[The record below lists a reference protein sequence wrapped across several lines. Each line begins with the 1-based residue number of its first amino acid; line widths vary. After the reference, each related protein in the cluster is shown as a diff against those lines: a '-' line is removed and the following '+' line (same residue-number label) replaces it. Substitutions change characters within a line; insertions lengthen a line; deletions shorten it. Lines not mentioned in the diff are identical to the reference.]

1 MRVESSESRST
12 GATYPGTTRATR
24 FPHRVPAA
32 VSFADLT
39 AEALEAVTS
48 SLPAGGERREGQVD
62 MARAV
67 ADAIETD
74 GHAVVQAG
82 TGTGKSLAYL
92 VPAVLSDRPTVIATA
107 TKALQD
113 QLAGKDLPFLTDHL
127 DVPFR
132 FAVLKGRSN
141 YLCLQR
147 LDELEADDRLDLD
160 LDDTERDSGSID
172 SDTLD
177 ELRAFATTSA
187 TGDRSELETI
197 DDRTWR
203 LVSVGRDEC
212 PGANRCPRGDDC
224 LAEKARHQAAEA
236 DILVVNLH
244 LYALAITV
252 DAVLPEHD
260 LVMIDEAHQ
269 LEDIVAEAAGR
280 QISPAR
286 VQAAAR
292 NTASVLVDMEP
303 SQRAEESAT
312 SLHVALEPLIGERLL
327 DGPDAEV
334 GKALDDVRAATE
346 RLLDA
351 LRAVPESA
359 PADTRTKALRARQ
372 VATGLIDDIDAVR
385 WPTDSEVMWVDGPA
399 SNPGLR
405 STPIAVDSLLSE
417 NLWAKRAGV
426 LTSATLPPKATS
438 RLGLPDD
445 TATLDVGSPFDYQ
458 NNALLY
464 CPTHLPDP
472 RNEGFRSAQ
481 HAEIETLMAA
491 AGGRTLALFTSF
503 SAMREAVER
512 LEGRLPWKILM
523 QGDGAKNALLR
534 DFVEDEETSLFA
546 TMSFWQ
552 GVDAPGRTC
561 SLVIIDRI
569 PFPRPNE
576 PVLQARRDRAGKAAF
591 GTIDLPRAATLLA
604 QGAGRLI
611 RSSTDRG
618 VVAVLDPRLATA
630 RSYRWELIN
639 ALPPM
644 TRTKDRDDVT
654 RFLQELRDDEVGQ

>member
-1 MRVESSESRST
+1 M
-12 GATYPGTTRATR
+12 
-24 FPHRVPAA
+24 
-32 VSFADLT
+32 SFADLT

-74 GHAVVQAG
+74 SHAVVQAG

-113 QLAGKDLPFLTDHL
+113 QLAGKDLPFLADHL

-177 ELRAFATTSA
+177 ELRAFATTST

-224 LAEKARHQAAEA
+224 LAEKARHRAAEA

-426 LTSATLPPKATS
+426 LTSATLPTKATS

-591 GTIDLPRAATLLA
+591 GAIDLPRAATLLA

-644 TRTKDRDDVT
+644 TRTKDRNDVT
-654 RFLQELRDDEVGQ
+654 RFLQELRDDDVGQ

>member
-1 MRVESSESRST
+1 MT
-12 GATYPGTTRATR
+12 
-24 FPHRVPAA
+24 
-32 VSFADLT
+32 FADLT

-74 GHAVVQAG
+74 SHAVVQAG

-113 QLAGKDLPFLTDHL
+113 QLAGKDLPFLADHL

-177 ELRAFATTSA
+177 ELRAFATTST

-224 LAEKARHQAAEA
+224 LAEKARHRAAEA

-244 LYALAITV
+244 LYALATTV

-372 VATGLIDDIDAVR
+372 VATGLIDDVDAVR

-417 NLWAKRAGV
+417 NLWAKRVGV

-611 RSSTDRG
+611 RNSTDRG

-654 RFLQELRDDEVGQ
+654 RFLQELRDHEVGQ

>member
-1 MRVESSESRST
+1 M
-12 GATYPGTTRATR
+12 
-24 FPHRVPAA
+24 
-32 VSFADLT
+32 SFADLT

-74 GHAVVQAG
+74 GHTVVQAG

-113 QLAGKDLPFLTDHL
+113 QLAGKDLPFLADHL

-141 YLCLQR
+141 YLCHQR

-224 LAEKARHQAAEA
+224 LAEKARHRAAEA

-503 SAMREAVER
+503 SAMREAVDR

>member
-1 MRVESSESRST
+1 M
-12 GATYPGTTRATR
+12 
-24 FPHRVPAA
+24 
-32 VSFADLT
+32 SFADLT

-187 TGDRSELETI
+187 TGDRSELKTI

-351 LRAVPESA
+351 LRAVPEGA

>member
-1 MRVESSESRST
+1 M
-12 GATYPGTTRATR
+12 
-24 FPHRVPAA
+24 
-32 VSFADLT
+32 SFADLT

-534 DFVEDEETSLFA
+534 DFVEDKETSLFA